1 MYFVYIGMVYFLIL
15 VLFNPAGHLEAT
27 VISFNLVL
35 ERVKT
40 SVIPNLGLV
49 LKKLSLRY
57 DLWF

>member
-1 MYFVYIGMVYFLIL
+1 MVYFLVL